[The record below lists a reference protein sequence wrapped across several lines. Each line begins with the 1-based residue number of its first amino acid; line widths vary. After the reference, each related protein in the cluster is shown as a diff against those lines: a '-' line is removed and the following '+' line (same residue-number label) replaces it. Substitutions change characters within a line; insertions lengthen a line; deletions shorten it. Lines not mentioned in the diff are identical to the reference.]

1 MHPIENILQT
11 TMSEIK
17 QMVDV
22 DTIVGQAVT
31 TPNGNT
37 IIPISKVA
45 FGFVSGGGEYAPGS
59 NTTNTDTLELSH
71 YPFAGGG
78 SAGIS
83 ITPVAFLVTEG
94 NTIKVL
100 AASSKNAFD
109 KLIDSAP
116 QIMTE
121 IKKMMNHDSSESSGG
136 AQ

>member
-22 DTIVGQAVT
+22 DTIVGQAVM

-37 IIPISKVA
+37 IIPISKVS

-59 NTTNTDTLELSH
+59 SETNTETLELTH

-121 IKKMMNHDSSESSGG
+121 IKKMMDDSSDSSGG